1 MVGRS
6 KEKMAP
12 PEKFWKSLH
21 TQNNL
26 AAVMKQN
33 QEEVDG
39 GYSVPFQEGLEV
51 SGHFLVGLPIG
62 SVLLKHC

>member
-1 MVGRS
+1 
-6 KEKMAP
+6 
-12 PEKFWKSLH
+12 
-21 TQNNL
+21 
-26 AAVMKQN
+26 MKQN